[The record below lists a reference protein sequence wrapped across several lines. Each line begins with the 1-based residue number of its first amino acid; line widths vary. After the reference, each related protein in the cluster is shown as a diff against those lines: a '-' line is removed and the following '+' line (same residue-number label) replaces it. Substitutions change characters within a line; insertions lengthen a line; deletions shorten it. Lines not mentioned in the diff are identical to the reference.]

1 MRVLMISIF
10 AFVALCSGCA
20 GKIDFEKSP
29 VRDGCADRIEFERL
43 PTAFAP
49 RVKCTDNN
57 DCTSEWVEIPSVYKG
72 KISDLEI
79 YIIPLGEFAPPIDK
93 LIPQNSDD
101 KAFIAQMA
109 QSLPKNFQN
118 VMLLKHKD
126 FTALI
131 DTGFPHTADI
141 LALQLMRLGITNI
154 THLIITHAHIDH
166 IGGILGD
173 ENAVFKMS
181 AKDVTMLIDKNEY
194 DFWLNSDNERVKS
207 ALLAFKDR
215 VAFFSDDNLLNKS
228 LGLGE
233 NSDLEI
239 ESIPAYGHTAG
250 HTMIKIARGG
260 QKLVF
265 IADLMHIFD
274 IQMARPH
281 IAIQYDSNP
290 SEAIKARIKFLDLF
304 KDDSNTQIIG
314 SHLPFGE
321 PRILE

>member
-1 MRVLMISIF
+1 MMSIF
-10 AFVALCSGCA
+10 ALNALFA
-20 GKIDFEKSP
+20 TN
-29 VRDGCADRIEFERL
+29 IEFEKL
-43 PTAFAP
+43 PVAFAP
-49 RVKCTDNN
+49 RMKCTDNN
-57 DCTSEWVEIPSVYKG
+57 DCTSEIVEIPSVYKG

-79 YIIPLGEFAPPIDK
+79 YIVPLGEFAPPVDK
-93 LIPQNSDD
+93 LIPKNRDD
-101 KAFIAQMA
+101 KAFIKQMT

-131 DTGFPHTADI
+131 DAGFPHTADI

-173 ENAVFKMS
+173 ENAVFKLS
-181 AKDVTMLIDKNEY
+181 TKDITMLIDKNEY
-194 DFWLNSDNERVKS
+194 DFWLNNNDERIKS

-215 VAFFSDDNLLNKS
+215 VAFFDGKSDGQNLLNKS

-239 ESIPAYGHTAG
+239 ATIPAYGHTAG

-260 QKLVF
+260 QKLIF

-290 SEAIKARIKFLDLF
+290 SKAVKARVEFLDLL

-314 SHLPFGE
+314 THLPFGE
-321 PRILE
+321 PRILAKE